1 MQQLAAFN
9 LKRWIEDN
17 RHLLKPPVGNKL
29 VWENADFIVM
39 IVGGPNQRKDY
50 HINPTEEF
58 FHQLEGNMVLKV
70 IQDGK
75 PRDIA
80 VNEGDVF
87 LLPPGIPHSPQ
98 RGPNTVGMV
107 VERRRPADK
116 NDQVVFICD
125 NCRETVH
132 RKEFYCTNLGL
143 QLKPVIEEFWSK
155 PELRKCKKCGAEM
168 QQAQPK

>member
-1 MQQLAAFN
+1 MQKLAAFN

-29 VWENADFIVM
+29 VWEDADFIVM
-39 IVGGPNQRKDY
+39 IVGGPNQRRDY

-58 FHQLEGNMVLKV
+58 FHQLEGNMVLKI

-75 PRDIA
+75 PQDIPI
-80 VNEGDVF
+80 NEGDVF

-107 VERRRPADK
+107 VERRRPKDK
-116 NDQVVFICD
+116 NDQVVFLCD
-125 NCRETVH
+125 NCLETVH
-132 RKEFYCTNLGL
+132 RKEFYCTNLGQ

-155 PELRKCKKCGAEM
+155 PELRKCKKCGTEI
-168 QQAQPK
+168 QPAKPR